1 MIGWIALMTLL
12 PLLGC
17 GSVLYLAGRVMKFSP
32 LRALGERSRWGA
44 RALAMGLVLVPLGI
58 IWLMWGSM
66 NAVIVLLHFA
76 IFWLICDGVFRLFR
90 GKKPASRRY
99 WAGVAAALV
108 SVSYL
113 TVGFVQ
119 ANHVWKKN
127 YTVETDKA
135 AGSFRV
141 ALIADSHMGTTFD
154 GAGFRKKLEQIQ
166 AESPDI
172 LVIAGDF
179 VDEDST
185 RADMLEACAALGDF
199 ETPYGVYF
207 AFGNHDKGLYT
218 PGRDFSG
225 DDLVAALEENGV
237 TVLQDE
243 SVVLDGRIALVG
255 RKDASE
261 ELNFG
266 GSRAGTGEL
275 LAGIDPALFTVV
287 LDHQPR
293 EYDDQA
299 AAGADLVLSGHTHG
313 GQLFPLM
320 QLMALTHLTGDE
332 RAYGTETRLGSTF
345 VVTSGISD
353 WAIQFKTGCRSE
365 FVIIDIQGK

>member
-1 MIGWIALMTLL
+1 MALL
-12 PLLGC
+12 LLGC
-17 GSVLYLAGRVMKFSP
+17 GSVLYLAGRAMKFSP

-44 RALAMGLVLVPLGI
+44 RALALGLVLLPLGI
-58 IWLMWGSM
+58 VWLAWGSM
-66 NAVIVLLHFA
+66 NAVIVLLHLS
-76 IFWLICDGVFRLFR
+76 IFWLICDGAFRLFR
-90 GKKPASRRY
+90 GKKPAPRRY
-99 WAGVAAALV
+99 WVGASAVLV
-108 SVSYL
+108 TVSYL
-113 TVGFVQ
+113 TVGYVQ
-119 ANHVWKKN
+119 ANHVWKTG
-127 YTVETDKA
+127 YTVETQKA
-135 AGSFRV
+135 AGNFRV
-141 ALIADSHMGTTFD
+141 ALIADSHLGTTFG
-154 GAGFRKKLEQIQ
+154 GAGFREKLEQIQ
-166 AESPDI
+166 AEAPDI
-172 LVIAGDF
+172 LVISGDF

-185 RADMLEACAALGDF
+185 RADLEIVCAALGEF

-207 AFGNHDKGLYT
+207 AFGNHDKGLYP

-225 DDLVAALEENGV
+225 DDLVALLKENDV

-255 RKDASE
+255 RMDASE

-365 FVIIDIQGK
+365 FVIIDIRGK

>member
-1 MIGWIALMTLL
+1 MLGWMMLMALL
-12 PLLGC
+12 LLGC
-17 GSVLYLAGRVMKFSP
+17 GSVLYLAGRAMKFSP

-44 RALAMGLVLVPLGI
+44 RALALGLVLLPLGI
-58 IWLMWGSM
+58 VWLAWGSM
-66 NAVIVLLHFA
+66 NAAIVLLHLS
-76 IFWLICDGVFRLFR
+76 IFWMICDGAFRLFR
-90 GKKPASRRY
+90 GKKPAPRRY
-99 WAGVAAALV
+99 WAGASAVLV
-108 SVSYL
+108 TVSYL
-113 TVGFVQ
+113 TVGYVQ
-119 ANHVWKKN
+119 ANHVWKTG
-127 YTVETDKA
+127 YTVETQKA
-135 AGSFRV
+135 AGNFRV
-141 ALIADSHMGTTFD
+141 ALIADSHLGTTFG
-154 GAGFRKKLEQIQ
+154 GAGFREKLGQIQ
-166 AESPDI
+166 AEAPDI

-185 RADMLEACAALGDF
+185 RADLEIVCAALGEF
-199 ETPYGVYF
+199 ETPYGVYI

-225 DDLVAALEENGV
+225 DDLVALLEENSV

-255 RKDASE
+255 RMDASE

-320 QLMALTHLTGDE
+320 QLMALTRLTGDE

-353 WAIQFKTGCRSE
+353 GAIQFKTGCRSE
-365 FVIIDIQGK
+365 FVNIDIREK